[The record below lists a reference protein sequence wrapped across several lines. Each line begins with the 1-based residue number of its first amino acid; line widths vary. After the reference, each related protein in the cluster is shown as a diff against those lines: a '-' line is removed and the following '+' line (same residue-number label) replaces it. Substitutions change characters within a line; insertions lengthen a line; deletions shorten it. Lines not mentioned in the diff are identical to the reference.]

1 VIQNRALYM
10 RRSGEAVTVAPWL
23 GLLMTP
29 TDRTF
34 IQGFGQVAFD
44 TTGEAVLVEDRYSGE
59 SAAGRLQESAVLYAS
74 VQGGVWL
81 YQADAA
87 ADKTLTGLAGV
98 LELHF
103 NEMLQSADYFSA
115 NVGGVPLEFG
125 NAGSRAN
132 VVNLT
137 TGLTAQLYRRTNLT
151 MSVVVPTS
159 SDRQFDSELHIGLNH
174 YFGPGGRR
182 SSGMSR

>member
-1 VIQNRALYM
+1 
-10 RRSGEAVTVAPWL
+10 SPDWAPVL
-23 GLLMTP
+23 
-29 TDRTF
+29 
-34 IQGFGQVAFD
+34 
-44 TTGEAVLVEDRYSGE
+44 TTGLADLP
-59 SAAGRLQESAVLYAS
+59 
-74 VQGGVWL
+74 
-81 YQADAA
+81 DAA
-87 ADKTLTGLAGV
+87 APLAQTDAQIADAILNRFLGSASAAQISEEMRV
-98 LELHF
+98 HVSDTRDRLRSAVDSIF
-103 NEMLQSADYFSA
+103 AGINEMLQSADYFSA